1 MAIPYRKEIVKPD
14 GRKLIAGGPRDQ
26 QRRVQEGSDQTV
38 AVEML
43 RSEIEN
49 LRKNMVVGKGEF
61 TGEQVDDEIR
71 KAVTDA
77 IENQKKKSA
86 GEIGKLTKTLEERT
100 NKINELNGEL
110 GILKEKIV
118 SLTTTINE
126 RDVSLE
132 REIDRSKLLL
142 QQLTTY
148 GVSDDDLVFEIDRP
162 QIEPTFIDPLEK
174 TAGERLVPHIKVDDI
189 KSNEKEDMQSK
200 VDKLRGI
207 MGKLP
212 NRD

>member
-1 MAIPYRKEIVKPD
+1 MAIPYRKEVVKPD
-14 GRKLIAGGPRDQ
+14 GRKLVAGGPRDQ
-26 QRRVQEGSDQTV
+26 QRRVQEGVDHTTV
-38 AVEML
+38 IEML
-43 RSEIEN
+43 RTEIES
-49 LRKNMVVGKGEF
+49 LRKNMVGGKGEF

-71 KAVTDA
+71 KAVTEA
-77 IENQKKKSA
+77 IENQKKKSS
-86 GEIGKLTKTLEERT
+86 ENVGKLTIALEDKT
-100 NKINELNGEL
+100 NKFNELNGEL

-126 RDVSLE
+126 KDESLA

-142 QQLTTY
+142 QQLTTS
-148 GVSDDDLVFEIDRP
+148 GDDLVIETDRP

-174 TAGERLVPHIKVDDI
+174 TAGERLVPHIKVEDI
-189 KSNEKEDMQSK
+189 KSNEKEAMESK
-200 VDKLRGI
+200 VDKLRGL